1 MIDLLS
7 LSVKYL
13 IHAAPINTVRIVAL
27 FADVTLRAEVGPL
40 FWITFLATLTVCVFH
55 FWQLF
60 PLE

>member
-13 IHAAPINTVRIVAL
+13 IHAAPIDTVRMSPCSPMSPC
-27 FADVTLRAEVGPL
+27 EVGPL
-40 FWITFLATLTVCVFH
+40 FLITFLATLTVCVFH